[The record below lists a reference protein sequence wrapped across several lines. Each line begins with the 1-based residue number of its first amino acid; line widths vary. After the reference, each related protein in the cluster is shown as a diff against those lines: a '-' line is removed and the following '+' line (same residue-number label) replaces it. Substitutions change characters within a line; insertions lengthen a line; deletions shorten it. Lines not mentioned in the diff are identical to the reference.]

1 MQELKTH
8 HELGR
13 QLKLFFFD
21 EKSPG
26 SAFFYPKGAI
36 LYNNLMNFFRN
47 EYEKRGYQEV
57 ITPNIFDKSL
67 WETSGHWHKYK
78 ENMFVIEKHQNHHC
92 ENEQVERQF
101 SLKAM
106 NCITG
111 DSIISL
117 SNCTS
122 VRMDQMINPSNNLVL
137 GYDSAKSELVNTNKI
152 NFINSGIKDCIEIM
166 LLDGRK
172 LVCTPEHQILTDKGW
187 IEANKL
193 IEKESN
199 IYCGISYPIISQEI
213 NNTWEIIIETET
225 EKTKEKEKF
234 TFNMKSY
241 ENINKTLA
249 FARLCGIIVTDGSI
263 FKDKKN
269 RYKCEIY
276 TGHNIDLRNIMN
288 DVKLVFGDLYNNTFG
303 KKRNLWRVTLSSKI
317 SRLFAKILGYG
328 NRMFVDSSFPEFI
341 LDKSLP
347 IDILRQFLSGVFGG
361 DGWAPVLSGNCFTEI
376 YIALS
381 KSKEK
386 LQNLLDYMNKMSE
399 LLSRCNITKHNITG
413 PYKNNKGDHY
423 HYRIKINSES
433 INDFAKYIGFSYC
446 CHKAMRLSVV
456 DSYYKLKKNI
466 LEQHNNFKNK
476 YIQEIGNNPIENKK
490 KIYERLKKEAS
501 ETQYIFNEK
510 FSIPSQKYLDTSL
523 RIGSELKHMGGKGFY
538 SPKEYVKEIDAEKI
552 FSTNSYSVEINHE
565 LPMFKLKFLTK
576 KNVGKKQVYDI
587 SVDNNI
593 QSFVANG
600 IVVHNCPSHCLL
612 FNKMSLSYRDL
623 PIRLA
628 DFGVLHRN
636 EVHGA
641 LTGLTRVRRFCQD
654 DAHIFCR
661 MSQIEEEIKG
671 VIDFIKYIYDKF
683 EMKFSVGL
691 STRPEQYIGDLE
703 NWNKAEE
710 ILKNIISTFD
720 NHHINEGDGAFY
732 GPKLDFTVIDT
743 LNRKHQLATIQLDFN
758 LPERFNLEFKAEEG
772 YERPVMI
779 HRAILGS
786 IERFIAILL
795 ESKQGDIPFFVSP
808 RQIAI
813 LTVNDSE
820 DLIEYAKEIKK
831 EFNQHHIKYVDYIDD
846 KETISKKILNTEV
859 LHYNYIIVLG
869 KKELK
874 NNTINV
880 RGIGEIKLED
890 FINKLKID

>member
-1 MQELKTH
+1 MENKEDNLELKTH

-106 NCITG
+106 NC
-111 DSIISL
+111 
-117 SNCTS
+117 
-122 VRMDQMINPSNNLVL
+122 
-137 GYDSAKSELVNTNKI
+137 
-152 NFINSGIKDCIEIM
+152 
-166 LLDGRK
+166 
-172 LVCTPEHQILTDKGW
+172 
-187 IEANKL
+187 
-193 IEKESN
+193 
-199 IYCGISYPIISQEI
+199 
-213 NNTWEIIIETET
+213 
-225 EKTKEKEKF
+225 
-234 TFNMKSY
+234 
-241 ENINKTLA
+241 
-249 FARLCGIIVTDGSI
+249 
-263 FKDKKN
+263 
-269 RYKCEIY
+269 
-276 TGHNIDLRNIMN
+276 
-288 DVKLVFGDLYNNTFG
+288 
-303 KKRNLWRVTLSSKI
+303 
-317 SRLFAKILGYG
+317 
-328 NRMFVDSSFPEFI
+328 
-341 LDKSLP
+341 
-347 IDILRQFLSGVFGG
+347 
-361 DGWAPVLSGNCFTEI
+361 
-376 YIALS
+376 
-381 KSKEK
+381 
-386 LQNLLDYMNKMSE
+386 
-399 LLSRCNITKHNITG
+399 
-413 PYKNNKGDHY
+413 
-423 HYRIKINSES
+423 
-433 INDFAKYIGFSYC
+433 
-446 CHKAMRLSVV
+446 
-456 DSYYKLKKNI
+456 
-466 LEQHNNFKNK
+466 
-476 YIQEIGNNPIENKK
+476 
-490 KIYERLKKEAS
+490 
-501 ETQYIFNEK
+501 
-510 FSIPSQKYLDTSL
+510 
-523 RIGSELKHMGGKGFY
+523 
-538 SPKEYVKEIDAEKI
+538 
-552 FSTNSYSVEINHE
+552 
-565 LPMFKLKFLTK
+565 
-576 KNVGKKQVYDI
+576 
-587 SVDNNI
+587 
-593 QSFVANG
+593 
-600 IVVHNCPSHCLL
+600 PSHCLL

-691 STRPEQYIGDLE
+691 STRPEQYIGDIA

-710 ILKNIISTFD
+710 ILKGIISNFE

-813 LTVNDSE
+813 LTVNDAE
-820 DLIEYAKEIKK
+820 DLVDYANKIKK
-831 EFNQHHIKYVDYIDD
+831 EFNQHNIKYVDFIDE

-859 LHYNYIIVLG
+859 LHYNYIVVLG

-880 RGIGEIKLED
+880 RGMGEIKLED
-890 FINKLKID
+890 FIKKI